1 MGAMAGIKTL
11 PLNTSHGELREEIA
25 FTMVRCEARPLTE
38 ALAPPLATFF
48 PRIQDVMSTD
58 WQLTLDV
65 MRAEAR
71 VIVLDERLDT
81 TVDAIVSAILVIT
94 GGDRTHWLYVLFL
107 GTQQPAELKAP
118 ILGEELETLEKVWLP
133 ELGKTPFPTLSAFT
147 AVLKPQVEEARTAE
161 TALAVAKQA
170 LTHFRSEQGACGAL
184 VADINSARKGAHG
197 QLGVIA
203 HANPLALLPTEFPES
218 FFQLGRAHRKL
229 TADELVVRLAQA
241 KTAVE
246 VLQARLEEARAD
258 ELKKANKRATREAAR
273 RQKKLGKAEKKAA
286 DAQAEVDALKGEP
299 TDPEPQPR

>member
-1 MGAMAGIKTL
+1 
-11 PLNTSHGELREEIA
+11 
-25 FTMVRCEARPLTE
+25 MVRCEARPLTE

-48 PRIQDVMSTD
+48 PRIQDAMSTE

-81 TVDAIVSAILVIT
+81 TVDAIVTAILAIT
-94 GGDRTHWLYVLFL
+94 GGDRSHWLYVLFL
-107 GTQQPAELKAP
+107 GTQKPSELKAP
-118 ILGEELETLEKVWLP
+118 IMGEELETLEKVWLP
-133 ELGKTPFPTLSAFT
+133 ELGKTQFPTLSAFT
-147 AVLKPQVEEARTAE
+147 AVLKPQIEEARTAV

-203 HANPLALLPTEFPES
+203 HANPLALLPVDFPES
-218 FFQLGRAHRKL
+218 FFQLGKTGHKL
-229 TADELVVRLAQA
+229 TAAELEGRLTLAR
-241 KTAVE
+241 KAVLWLE
-246 VLQARLEEARAD
+246 ARLEEARAD
-258 ELKKANKRATREAAR
+258 ELKKANKRATREEAR

-299 TDPEPQPR
+299 TDPEGPPKP